1 MRRPYCVSDVDV
13 AADVEAD
20 VAAAAARDGAATTG
34 TVPTIG

>member
-1 MRRPYCVSDVDV
+1 MRRPYCVSDV
-13 AADVEAD
+13 DVEAD